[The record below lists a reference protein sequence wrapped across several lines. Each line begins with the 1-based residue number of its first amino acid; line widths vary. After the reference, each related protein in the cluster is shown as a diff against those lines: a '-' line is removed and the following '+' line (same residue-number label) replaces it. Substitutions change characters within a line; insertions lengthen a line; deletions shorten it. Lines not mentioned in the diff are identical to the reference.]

1 MSSKEEDFD
10 GFRPYYQEPPA
21 KTEKKPLREIAFM
34 PSTVETIDF
43 ALFDW
48 LNEEL
53 NIFCTT
59 NEGWRKVPLIWSMPE
74 RAYQVKDDKDL
85 RNKDS
90 VFTLPAVSIER
101 SSLIKDPGMKG
112 VAWANMPRQNDA
124 KGGAI
129 TVARRI
135 QQEKTSNF
143 ANATSKRRFKQQ
155 TQPFNNKKVVY
166 ETITMPIPTYVVANY
181 KLIIN
186 TEYQQQMNEIFT
198 PFMTY
203 AGQINNFFMTR
214 DGHRFE
220 GFIENDF
227 VLENNLSNL
236 GEEERS
242 FKTVVNLKVLGYLIG
257 SAGNDNQPKITIR
270 ENAVEFKFTRERV
283 MFGDKKEYK

>member
-1 MSSKEEDFD
+1 MSSKKEQYD
-10 GFRPYYQEPPA
+10 GFRPYYPDTPSP
-21 KTEKKPLREIAFM
+21 TEKKPLREVTMM

-48 LNEEL
+48 LNEKL
-53 NIFCTT
+53 DIFCTT

-74 RAYQVKDDKDL
+74 RAFQVKDNKDL
-85 RNKDS
+85 RNNKN
-90 VFTLPAVSIER
+90 VFTLPAISIER
-101 SSLIKDPGMKG
+101 ASLIKDPSMKG
-112 VAWANMPRQNDA
+112 VAWAHIPRQNDA

-155 TQPFNNKKVVY
+155 TQPFNNNKVVY

-181 KLIIN
+181 KLTIN

-203 AGQINNFFMTR
+203 TGQINNFFMTR
-214 DGHRFE
+214 DGHKFE

-227 VLENNLSNL
+227 SLENNTSNL
-236 GEEERS
+236 AEEERS

-257 SAGNDNQPKITIR
+257 SAGNDNQPKITVR
-270 ENAVEFKFTRERV
+270 ENAAEFRFTRERV
-283 MFGDKKEYK
+283 VLGDKKDYK